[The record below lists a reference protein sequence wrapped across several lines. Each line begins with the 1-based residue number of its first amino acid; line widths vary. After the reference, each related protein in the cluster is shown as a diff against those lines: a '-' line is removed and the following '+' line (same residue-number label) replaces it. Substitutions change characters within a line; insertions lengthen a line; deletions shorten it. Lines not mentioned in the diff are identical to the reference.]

1 MAGNVKEKGETRL
14 SLQSFS
20 YFGFLALTA
29 LLYLHLP
36 RRFQPPFLL
45 AASWLF
51 YAAAMPAMLP
61 LLAALCAFTYGCG
74 RGLSGAHKTAFLR
87 LGVIGSLAVL
97 AFFKYFNFLAGL
109 FPWGLRLPALALPLG
124 ISFYTFAA
132 VSYLV
137 DAARGDC
144 PVERSFVRYA
154 LFLSLFA
161 TVTQGPICRAGL
173 LLPQFDAEHRFDA
186 ARCTRALRLFA
197 LGLFKT
203 VAVSD
208 VLGVLVDNIFAH
220 YAEYGGL
227 MLLTGAVGYTL
238 QLYFNFSGYSEL
250 ARASGLFLG
259 LELPENFKT
268 PLFSTNFSELW
279 SRWHISFSSWL
290 QDYLFTPLVWADV
303 SGPTRGRMRRLPPLL
318 CIFLVF
324 FLSGFW
330 HGSTLPF
337 IVWGFLQ
344 AVYRV
349 GEELLH
355 RRFGKPKKRAPARR
369 LWAKRAVVF
378 CLWCASEVFF
388 RVGMGPNPQ
397 PRGVADAV
405 RFLGG
410 CVRALSPAR
419 FAGELYAALYAD
431 FYAHSLMIALYVAFL
446 LAALALA
453 FWLDGRRCFR
463 YKNQP
468 AELALAAEKHR
479 TLLYLLLIVFI
490 LVGFILQSGGFGSSG
505 FGMYAGF

>member
-1 MAGNVKEKGETRL
+1 M
-14 SLQSFS
+14 SLQSFA

-29 LLYLHLP
+29 LVYLHLP
-36 RRFQPPFLL
+36 RRLQPPFLL

-61 LLAALCAFTYGCG
+61 LLLALCAFTYGCG

-97 AFFKYFNFLAGL
+97 AFFKYVNFLAGL
-109 FPWGLRLPALALPLG
+109 FPWGLRLSALALPLG

-132 VSYLV
+132 ISYLV
-137 DAARGDC
+137 DAARGAC
-144 PVERSFVRYA
+144 PGERSVVRYA

-161 TVTQGPICRAGL
+161 TVTQGPLCRAGR
-173 LLPQFDAEHRFDA
+173 LLPQLDAEHRFDA
-186 ARCTRALRLFA
+186 ARCVRALRLFA

-208 VLGVLVDNIFAH
+208 VLGVLVDNVFAH
-220 YAEYGGL
+220 YREYGGL
-227 MLLTGAVGYTL
+227 MLLAGGVGYTL

-259 LELPENFKT
+259 LELPGNFKT

-303 SGPTRGRMRRLPPLL
+303 GGLTRGRVRRLPPLL

-337 IVWGFLQ
+337 MVWGFLQ

-355 RRFGKPKKRAPARR
+355 RRFGKPKKRAPAHR

-397 PRGVADAV
+397 PLGVADAA

-419 FAGELYAALYAD
+419 FAGELYAALYSD

-453 FWLDGRRCFR
+453 FWLDYRRCFA

-468 AELALAAEKHR
+468 AEAALAGEKHR
-479 TLLYLLLIVFI
+479 TLLYLLLIAFI